1 MLKPLLVLTV
11 LKVLKV
17 PELVVLTPT
26 SPPMPLHKSS
36 PPNFPSIRLNEV
48 KNRWGGEVHLVHLL
62 VQIVI
67 IQPAI
72 QQTPIQLLVQPASTI
87 LLPVTASISI
97 SISIRRL

>member
-62 VQIVI
+62 VQLVI
-67 IQPAI
+67 IQPA
-72 QQTPIQLLVQPASTI
+72 IQLLVQPASTI
-87 LLPVTASISI
+87 LLPVTAC
-97 SISIRRL
+97 ISIRRL